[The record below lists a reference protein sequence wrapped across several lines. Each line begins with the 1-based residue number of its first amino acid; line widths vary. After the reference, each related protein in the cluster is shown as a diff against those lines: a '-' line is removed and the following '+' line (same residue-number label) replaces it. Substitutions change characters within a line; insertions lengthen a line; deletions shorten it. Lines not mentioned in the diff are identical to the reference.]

1 MMTPTSRASWKRSLR
16 SAFTDK
22 LPLKAAAIFFAF
34 VLWLVVSAEEPT
46 EEVVPVRF
54 SPALDSGVV
63 MEGEAPSVRALVM
76 GRGRELLKLYTAPP
90 VIYRRIR
97 SGLRDSVR
105 VEIGPA
111 DVDLPAGVT
120 ASVRD
125 VRPRVVT
132 FRLRRTTPIA
142 PTDTASDI
150 IRTPVLVD
158 SAILRDTTP
167 REAARPESAAVDRAP
182 RVARDSSAR
191 RAP

>member
-1 MMTPTSRASWKRSLR
+1 MMTPPPRATWKRALR
-16 SAFTDK
+16 AAFTEK
-22 LPLKAAAIFFAF
+22 LPLKAAAIFFAL

-46 EEVVPVRF
+46 EEVVPVRI
-54 SPALDSGVV
+54 SAALDSGVV
-63 MEGEAPSVRALVM
+63 VEGEVPAVRALVM

-111 DVDLPAGVT
+111 DVDLPPGVT

-142 PTDTASDI
+142 ATDTASDV
-150 IRTPVLVD
+150 IRAPVLVD
-158 SAILRDTTP
+158 SAMIRDATRGDTAGRDT
-167 REAARPESAAVDRAP
+167 ARLDSAAAD
-182 RVARDSSAR
+182 DGR
-191 RAP
+191 RTP

>member
-1 MMTPTSRASWKRSLR
+1 MMTPNPRATWKRWLR
-16 SAFTDK
+16 AAFTEK

-54 SPALDSGVV
+54 SPTLDSGVV
-63 MEGEAPSVRALVM
+63 VEGEAPSVRALVM

-125 VRPRVVT
+125 VQPRVVT
-132 FRLRRTTPIA
+132 FHLRRTTPIA

-158 SAILRDTTP
+158 SAILRDTT
-167 REAARPESAAVDRAP
+167 RRDTTARDTSAP
-182 RVARDSSAR
+182 RS
-191 RAP
+191 P